1 MASHRV
7 KAQSWW
13 GRGTLWDSWA
23 ITVSEREL
31 ERTSVKNKPSLKPAQ
46 PHDAQLRETCLPR
59 GPGHCPGAE
68 GGQLRA
74 LSWRLLASMGY
85 GLVSRSP
92 ECAGP
97 SQKRKGQA
105 HPRTAFRGKERPGG
119 HRSLCRGGQ
128 PPFSPTSSL
137 KFKFDSILKQ
147 QLRATGTVPL
157 LRPPQ
162 AHKPEPRPGPGA
174 PGLTYEIKTP
184 GVNTQRE
191 LRKREGRG

>member
-7 KAQSWW
+7 KAQSWR

-23 ITVSEREL
+23 ITASEREL
-31 ERTSVKNKPSLKPAQ
+31 ERTSVKNKPSLKLAQ

-97 SQKRKGQA
+97 SRKRKGQA
-105 HPRTAFRGKERPGG
+105 HPGQLLEEKKGQEATEVFAVGG
-119 HRSLCRGGQ
+119 RGG
-128 PPFSPTSSL
+128 TA
-137 KFKFDSILKQ
+137 SILPH
-147 QLRATGTVPL
+147 QLPEVQVRFHSETAAESHWYCASAQAPTGPQTRAKARTWG
-157 LRPPQ
+157 
-162 AHKPEPRPGPGA
+162 PR
-174 PGLTYEIKTP
+174 
-184 GVNTQRE
+184 VNIRNQNSWPYHAARTQE
-191 LRKREGRG
+191 T